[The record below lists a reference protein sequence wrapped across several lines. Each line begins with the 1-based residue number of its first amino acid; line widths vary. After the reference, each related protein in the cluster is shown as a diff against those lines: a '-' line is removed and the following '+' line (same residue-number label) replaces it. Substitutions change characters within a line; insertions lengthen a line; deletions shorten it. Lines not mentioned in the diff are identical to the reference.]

1 MSADYRSILG
11 EERKRLEEAQ
21 NKYGNYISL
30 KQFEE

>member
-1 MSADYRSILG
+1 MSVDYRSISE

-21 NKYGNYISL
+21 NKYGNYISP